1 MKKEHRSALVEF
13 VNQIPDDELKYI
25 GMRLAERMCGDL
37 AQVLEHLES
46 RPATHEVLMGAGS
59 GEEVF
64 ATLNVLQEIIQKEAS
79 RRKIVLSIRPL
90 QPID

>member
-25 GMRLAERMCGDL
+25 GMRLVERMCGDL
-37 AQVLEHLES
+37 AQVLEHLET
-46 RPATHEVLMGAGS
+46 RQPTHEVLSAANS
-59 GEEVF
+59 SEEVY
-64 ATLNVLQEIIQKEAS
+64 AILGVIQEIIQKEAV

-90 QPID
+90 QPIN